1 MRKTGFVYS
10 PAYLKHDTGSHP
22 ECPAR
27 LTAILNCIKK
37 DDIKNCLINLT
48 PIPATVEQI
57 SLIHDREYI
66 CGVEQACKKIPPTP
80 PLLKGGKGGLR
91 SLDADTVISKDSY
104 DAALLAAGGII
115 TGIDAIFE
123 GEINPVRKDGAL
135 VPTPQG
141 VGLSNGVNNVFCAVR
156 PPGHHAERDRAMGFC
171 LFNNIAIGAKYAQ
184 KMYNVK
190 RVFIIDWDVHHG
202 NGTQNAFYFDSTV
215 FYASTHQQY
224 IFPGTGNPDEN
235 GEGDG
240 KGFTMNLP
248 LPYGQGDK
256 EYISLFKKRI
266 YPEIINYKPDLIMIS
281 AGFDAHIDD
290 PIGAMNIT
298 SEGFSKLTDI
308 ICKVADE
315 SCEGRIVSV
324 LEGGYNLEALGESV
338 VFHLKSLTG
347 K

>member
-10 PAYLKHDTGSHP
+10 PVYLKHDTSSHP

-57 SLIHDREYI
+57 SLIHNREYI
-66 CGVEQACKKIPPTP
+66 KSVKLACEGINEEDDYTT
-80 PLLKGGKGGLR
+80 

-104 DAALLAAGGII
+104 EIALLAAGGVI
-115 TGIDAIFE
+115 TGVDAVFE
-123 GEINPVRKDGAL
+123 GKINPVRKDGAL

-202 NGTQNAFYFDSTV
+202 NGTQNAFYYDSTV
-215 FYASTHQQY
+215 FYTSTHQEY
-224 IFPGTGNPDEN
+224 LFPGTGRSDETGN
-235 GEGDG
+235 GDG

-248 LPYGQGDK
+248 LPHGQGDK

-281 AGFDAHIDD
+281 AGFDTHIND
-290 PIGAMNIT
+290 PLGGMNIT
-298 SEGFSKLTDI
+298 SEGFGKLTDI
-308 ICKVADE
+308 ICEASDKV
-315 SCEGRIVSV
+315 CKGRIVSV

-338 VFHLKSLTG
+338 VFHLKSLMGRT
-347 K
+347 KT